1 MRVTVMGLGLNGG
14 GVESARFFARK
25 GAEVTVTDLRGADVL
40 APSIEKLEGLPIRYV
55 LERHEFADFE
65 NADIVIKNP
74 AVRLDSPYLAKARRI
89 ETDMSVFLSL
99 CPGPV
104 LAVTGSKG
112 KSSTV
117 SALHSGLQAVYPGAC
132 RGGNITVSPLSFLD
146 GLCREDPVVLELSS
160 WQLGDIK
167 GKGLLKPAVAIIT
180 NIFPDHM
187 DRYNNDMKAYVADKK
202 IIYEGQDRTCATLY
216 LYGDRWGKIFA
227 GETPGNP
234 FAFSWTPLPE
244 GVRGAWLE
252 NGEGFVRLEKDAPAV
267 HVLPRELQIVGTHQK
282 INLLAAGLA
291 LSLFGIDAQLIRE
304 RLACFPGVEH
314 RLELCGEKNGVR
326 FYNDSAATIPEALCA
341 AVRSFPGM
349 PLSLIAGG
357 TDKNL
362 HFGVFAELAGIP
374 KNIYLLEGTATLKL
388 QGLLDS
394 LNVPYKG
401 PYSSLE
407 QAFAGAS
414 GEAESGGVVVFSP
427 GCTSYG
433 MFLDEFDR
441 GRRFKELVRKIS
453 DHSTSL

>member
-14 GVESARFFARK
+14 GLESARFFARK
-25 GAEVTVTDLRGADVL
+25 GAEVTVTDLRSADVL
-40 APSIEKLEGLPIRYV
+40 APSIKELEGLPIRYV

-99 CPGPV
+99 CHSPI

-112 KSSTV
+112 KSSTA
-117 SALHSGLQAVYPGAC
+117 SALHCGLQAVYP
-132 RGGNITVSPLSFLD
+132 RSRLGGNITVSPLSFLD

-180 NIFPDHM
+180 NILPDHM
-187 DRYNNDMKAYVADKK
+187 DRYNNDMELYVADKK
-202 IIYEGQDRTCATLY
+202 IIYEGQDKTCATLY
-216 LYGDRWGKIFA
+216 LYDDHWGKIFA

-234 FAFSWTPLPE
+234 FAFSWTPLP
-244 GVRGAWLE
+244 GNVRGAWLE
-252 NGEGFVRLEKDAPAV
+252 NGEGFVRLEEDTAV
-267 HVLPRELQIVGTHQK
+267 HVLPRELQIAGTHQK

-291 LSLFGIDAQLIRE
+291 LRLFGIDAQLIRE
-304 RLACFPGVEH
+304 RLARFPGVEH

-341 AVRSFPGM
+341 AVRSFPGT

-357 TDKNL
+357 TDKKL
-362 HFGVFAELAGIP
+362 DFSVFAEVAGIP
-374 KNIYLLEGTATLKL
+374 NNIYLLEGSATLKL
-388 QGLLDS
+388 RGLLDS
-394 LNVPYKG
+394 LHVSYNG

-407 QAFAGAS
+407 QALAGAA
-414 GEAESGGVVVFSP
+414 GGAESGGVVVFSP

-433 MFLDEFDR
+433 MFLNEFDR
-441 GRRFKELVRKIS
+441 GRRFKELV
-453 DHSTSL
+453 